1 MSWKLYYEI
10 YLKSILC
17 GLSYDLLLWNCVV
30 NPKETPNHLSLHDQL
45 SDSFAGYLETELHSN
60 KTATSMAL
68 QMQCPDSISQTVPL
82 F

>member
-17 GLSYDLLLWNCVV
+17 GLSYDLLLWNCAV

-45 SDSFAGYLETELHSN
+45 SDSFAGHLETELHSN